1 MSRIVKVAATQMHC
15 SWNIAENIQRAE
27 AMIREAHSK
36 GANII
41 LLQELF
47 MSPYFC
53 IDQDMRH
60 LELAQPVENSSLIQY
75 FQKLAKELNV
85 VLPLSFF
92 EKAQNTYFNSLAM
105 IDADG
110 SLLGVYRKT
119 HIPNDFGYQEKQYF
133 TPGDT
138 GFRVWETKF
147 GCIGVGI
154 CWDQWFPETQ
164 RSLALMGAE
173 LIFHPTA
180 IGNEPGV
187 GVEDYDSQ
195 AHWTHVQCGAA
206 GANMVPVIASN
217 RTGTEQSKFT
227 DGLEMTFYG
236 SSFIADQMG
245 NIVDQADRT
254 SECILVHA
262 FDLDAIARQRDWWG
276 IFRDRRPCM
285 YNVLATSDGKHRFTL
300 TGDK

>member
-1 MSRIVKVAATQMHC
+1 MTRMVTVAATQMHC
-15 SWNIAENIQRAE
+15 SWNLEENIARADKL
-27 AMIREAHSK
+27 IREAQAK
-36 GANII
+36 GANVI

-60 LELAQPVENSSLIQY
+60 LTLAQSVDNSPLLRH
-75 FQKLAKELNV
+75 FQALAKSLNI

-92 EKAQNTYFNSLAM
+92 EKGNNAYFNSLAM

-110 SLLGVYRKT
+110 AILGYYRKT

-138 GFRVWETKF
+138 GFRVWDTQF
-147 GCIGVGI
+147 GRIGVGI

-180 IGNEPGV
+180 IGTEPGEGV
-187 GVEDYDSQ
+187 GKYDSQ
-195 AHWTHVQCGAA
+195 PHWTHVQCGAA

-217 RTGTEQSKFT
+217 RIGTEESKFT
-227 DGLEMTFYG
+227 PGLEMTFYG
-236 SSFIADQMG
+236 SSFIADQTG
-245 NIVDQADRT
+245 TLVAQADKV
-254 SECILVHA
+254 SEGILVHS
-262 FDLDAIARQRDWWG
+262 FDLDAIKQHRDWWCL
-276 IFRDRRPCM
+276 FRDRRPEM
-285 YNVLATSDGKHRFTL
+285 YNILTTSDGRNAFSV
-300 TGDK
+300 TGEK